1 MGCPRSEPHPASPF
15 NERNQMSQSRIIGLV
30 VLVLGVVL
38 LVIAWRASN
47 APVDQIS
54 EALTGRYTDNTMLYL
69 LGGIAGVV
77 IGAALLLRD
86 AMRR

>member
-1 MGCPRSEPHPASPF
+1 
-15 NERNQMSQSRIIGLV
+15 MSQSRIIGLV

-77 IGAALLLRD
+77 IGATLLLRD